1 MLCQVLKELKSMNDS
16 GTRVDVKGI
25 SINFT
30 AEDILNQSFIDEI
43 KQMVKNQ
50 EIDPNMISFEIC
62 ESVIISNFQKAK
74 EIMEEL
80 NSYGIKFFLDDFGTG
95 FSNLKA
101 VLSLPFIL

>member
-1 MLCQVLKELKSMNDS
+1 MNDS

-80 NSYGIKFFLDDFGTG
+80 NSYGIKF
-95 FSNLKA
+95 SWM
-101 VLSLPFIL
+101 ILGQALVI

>member
-1 MLCQVLKELKSMNDS
+1 
-16 GTRVDVKGI
+16 
-25 SINFT
+25 
-30 AEDILNQSFIDEI
+30 
-43 KQMVKNQ
+43 
-50 EIDPNMISFEIC
+50 MISFEIC

-101 VLSLPFIL
+101 VLSLPFYLIKIDKSFFNSL